1 MMASDSRRYLLPVR
15 DLTLTREWLV
25 GRVRLLPTGAT
36 RPLIAGYREGSE
48 RRFPEWYDRRIDEGV
63 AGRFDESTVAE
74 VSCAEPEAAYEHV
87 ADALAVLRL
96 LQHQQSPTVDT
107 DWQTFGLPGQVAQWH
122 VEFLNLTNGASEGF
136 LRGGAQPG
144 WEFSDDDHSAFQ
156 ADSGLQFLSHA
167 LAKDDRTRLEQRAVL
182 AARLLSASTLEQDPD
197 QKLLAA
203 VMAVEV
209 LLGDDDSG
217 PQKFRL
223 ARRHAFL
230 TCLAPTGD
238 MCGRDRPSCRYLA
251 LDPANSAQRQQITAL
266 VDQAQSDV
274 GVRCTMYLDV
284 INLYNARSRAVHE
297 GTVGADLPAVRNAL
311 YPVYRWM
318 VPEALRWYA
327 ACVGD
332 DLQALDEEIARV
344 ARERPP
350 GHSPDQA
357 AQQLMRAVHARLVP

>member
-15 DLTLTREWLV
+15 DLTLTREWMV
-25 GRVRLLPTGAT
+25 GRVRFLPPGAT
-36 RPLIAGYREGSE
+36 RPLIAECRGGSD
-48 RRFPEWYDRRIDEGV
+48 RRFPEWYDKRIDEGV
-63 AGRFDESTVAE
+63 ANRFDESTVAE
-74 VSCAEPEAAYEHV
+74 VFCAEPEAAYEHV

-96 LQHQQSPTVDT
+96 LQHQLSPMIDT

-122 VEFLNLTNGASEGF
+122 IEFLNLTNGAADGF

-144 WEFSDDDHSAFQ
+144 WAFSDDDHSAFH

-167 LAKDDRTRLEQRAVL
+167 LAKDDRTRLERRAVL
-182 AARLLSASTLEQDPD
+182 AARLLSTSTLEQDPD

-217 PQKFRL
+217 PEKFRL

-230 TCLAPTGD
+230 TCLVHTRD

-251 LDPANSAQRQQITAL
+251 LDPGNSAQRQEITAL
-266 VDQAQSDV
+266 VDRAQSDV
-274 GVRCTMYLDV
+274 RIRCTMYLEV
-284 INLYNARSRAVHE
+284 IGLYDARSRAVHE
-297 GTVGADLPAVRNAL
+297 GTAGADLEAVAKAL

-318 VPEALRWYA
+318 VPQALRWYA

-332 DLQALDEEIARV
+332 DLESLDEEIARV

-350 GHSPDQA
+350 ERNPDA
-357 AQQLMRAVHARLVP
+357 SAQ

>member
-1 MMASDSRRYLLPVR
+1 MIASDSRRYLLPVR
-15 DLTLTREWLV
+15 ELTLTREWVV
-25 GRVRLLPTGAT
+25 GRVRFLPSGAT
-36 RPLIAGYREGSE
+36 RALVAECRGGSD
-48 RRFPEWYDRRIDEGV
+48 RRFPERYDKRVDEGV
-63 AGRFDESTVAE
+63 AKRLDESTVAE
-74 VSCAEPEAAYEHV
+74 VFCAEPEAAYEHV

-96 LQHQQSPTVDT
+96 LQHQLSPMVDT
-107 DWQTFGLPGQVAQWH
+107 DWQTFGLPGQAAQWH
-122 VEFLNLTNGASEGF
+122 IEFLNLTNGAADGF

-144 WEFSDDDHSAFQ
+144 WAFSDDDHSAFQ

-167 LAKDDRTRLEQRAVL
+167 MAKEHRTRLERRSVL
-182 AARLLSASTLEQDPD
+182 AARLLSTSTLEQDPD

-209 LLGDDDSG
+209 LLGDEDSG

-230 TCLAPTGD
+230 TCLVPTRE

-251 LDPANSAQRQQITAL
+251 LDPAHSAQRHAITAL
-266 VDQAQSDV
+266 VDLAQSDV
-274 GVRCTMYLDV
+274 TIRCTMYLDV
-284 INLYNARSRAVHE
+284 IGLYDARSRAVHE
-297 GTVGADLPAVRNAL
+297 GTAGADLEAVGKAL

-327 ACVGD
+327 TCAGD
-332 DLQALDEEIARV
+332 DLPSLDEEIARI

-350 GHSPDQA
+350 EPNPDA
-357 AQQLMRAVHARLVP
+357 SAQ